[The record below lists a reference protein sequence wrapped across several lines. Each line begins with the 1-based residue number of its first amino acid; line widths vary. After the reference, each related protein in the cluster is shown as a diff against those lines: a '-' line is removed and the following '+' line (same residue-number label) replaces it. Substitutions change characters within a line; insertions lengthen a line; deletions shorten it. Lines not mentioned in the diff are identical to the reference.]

1 VPLVLIA
8 SEHADGAPARIAA
21 GHPHEPQSK
30 RSKRLYER
38 RALKRLLRPAE
49 TTVASD
55 LLVTM
60 RTFFARLWYTYRSHT
75 GIGLIVP
82 RPIRP
87 LGQRAKLTP
96 DLASQD
102 GFLLIEVL
110 ISTLLVGIMVIATYN
125 GLDSVNRSTAEQR
138 RHNEA
143 AALAMQSQEQLRSDS
158 ATALLSLPSAGHSYA
173 VTVGGTQYT
182 ITQKASYGNGGEQ
195 TGCSASEKGNAGKG
209 TYILISS
216 TVEWPHLVKPVT
228 ESGIIT
234 PPTGSALKINVTN
247 GGETPT
253 AGIPIVV
260 TYTPVGT
267 TATSTVE
274 ATTSSTGCAL
284 FAGIPSTSAIVTAK
298 ETQGIVTKWGSLYLP
313 PTEVTL
319 APNILTEL
327 PLTLAPGGRLEAEFK
342 YRSGTTYKHLNNA
355 SSSEITEN
363 VTGDTFVALN
373 VNMKESPN
381 FETGSN
387 QNTFTMSGSLYE
399 VLPDTAGGAY
409 EAKSTTPREPIKY
422 PNGNL
427 FPFPTTENS
436 WTVYA
441 GDCTAN
447 NPKEVTEVAKTTVI
461 SPETKEVVAASYAI
475 VSVPMTYLTLNV
487 YHKKTQAEIK
497 ALGSKAWEWLET
509 SNPYPVTITDTKCAG
524 VKPDNET
531 TLKTQHTQRIT
542 TGSIWGGHLEAPFQ
556 PFGEY
561 GLCLYAASRTYTV
574 KPYINSSPTTPV
586 TRNIYLEE
594 ATNQEKETS
603 RTTKEAEAKTTRE
616 SSEAATKAARLKEE
630 EAAKTKRVAEE
641 LPAKEKRE
649 KEEAAEKTTKTKEE
663 ATKKARLEAE
673 AAEKTTWESEISK
686 NKKSNSEKTKEK
698 EAKEKAQATKRSAA
712 EATEKAAETKRKEEE
727 STTATNRSKEETTRK
742 AAETKESETNKTAE
756 TKENET
762 RTAAETA
769 ETKKG
774 TEAKTA
780 ETTEIGEKE
789 VTIESG
795 KASC

>member
-1 VPLVLIA
+1 
-8 SEHADGAPARIAA
+8 
-21 GHPHEPQSK
+21 
-30 RSKRLYER
+30 
-38 RALKRLLRPAE
+38 
-49 TTVASD
+49 
-55 LLVTM
+55 M
-60 RTFFARLWYTYRSHT
+60 RTLFARLWYFARSPT
-75 GIGLIVP
+75 GIGPIAARLTPP
-82 RPIRP
+82 R
-87 LGQRAKLTP
+87 GQRAEIAAR
-96 DLASQD
+96 LASQD

-110 ISTLLVGIMVIATYN
+110 ISTLLVGVMVIATYN

-138 RHNEA
+138 RHDEA
-143 AALAMQSQEQLRSDS
+143 TALAMQSQEQLRSDS
-158 ATALLSLPSAGHSYA
+158 ATALLALPSTGHSYTA
-173 VTVGGTQYT
+173 TVSGTQYT

-195 TGCSASEKGNAGKG
+195 TGCSANEKGGAGKG

-253 AGIPIVV
+253 AGVPIVV

-267 TATSTVE
+267 TGTSTVE
-274 ATTSSTGCAL
+274 ATTSSSGCAL
-284 FAGIPSTSAIVTAK
+284 FAGIPSTAAIVTAR

-313 PTEVTL
+313 PSEVTL
-319 APNILTEL
+319 APNVLTEI

-342 YRSGTTYKHLNNA
+342 YRNSTTYKHLNN
-355 SSSEITEN
+355 SGSSEISEN
-363 VTGDTFVALN
+363 VAGDTFVALN
-373 VNMKESPN
+373 VNMKQAPN

-409 EAKSTTPREPIKY
+409 EASSTTPQEPIKY
-422 PNGNL
+422 PQGNL

-447 NPKEVTEVAKTTVI
+447 NPKEVTEAARTTVI
-461 SPETKEVVAASYAI
+461 LPETKEVVASASAT
-475 VSVPMTYLTLNV
+475 VPVPMTYVTLNV
-487 YHKKTQAEIK
+487 YHKKTQLEIK

-509 SNPYPVTITDTKCAG
+509 TNPYPVTVTNTKCAG

-561 GLCLYAASRTYTV
+561 GLCLYAAGKTYTV
-574 KPYINSSPTTPV
+574 KPYVNSSPTTPV

-594 ATNQEKETS
+594 LTNQEKEGV
-603 RTTKEAEAKTTRE
+603 RTTKETEVKTARE
-616 SSEAATKAARLKEE
+616 SSEAATKTARLKEE

-649 KEEAAEKTTKTKEE
+649 KEEATEKTTKSKEE
-663 ATKKARLEAE
+663 ATKKERLEAE
-673 AAEKTTWESEISK
+673 ASEKTAWESEISK

-698 EAKEKAQATKRSAA
+698 ETKEKAQATKRSSA

-727 STTATNRSKEETTRK
+727 STTATNRSKEEATRK

-756 TKENET
+756 TKEGET
-762 RTAAETA
+762 RTAAEAA
-769 ETKKG
+769 ETKKA

-780 ETTEIGEKE
+780 ETKETSEKE

-795 KASC
+795 KTSC

>member
-1 VPLVLIA
+1 
-8 SEHADGAPARIAA
+8 
-21 GHPHEPQSK
+21 
-30 RSKRLYER
+30 
-38 RALKRLLRPAE
+38 
-49 TTVASD
+49 
-55 LLVTM
+55 M
-60 RTFFARLWYTYRSHT
+60 RTFFARLWYFARSLT
-75 GIGLIVP
+75 GIGPIAARLTRP
-82 RPIRP
+82 R
-87 LGQRAKLTP
+87 GQRREMRAA
-96 DLASQD
+96 LASQD
-102 GFLLIEVL
+102 GFLLIEAL

-138 RHNEA
+138 RHDEA
-143 AALAMQSQEQLRSDS
+143 SALAMQSQEQLRSDS
-158 ATALLSLPSAGHSYA
+158 ATALLALPSAGHSYT

-195 TGCSASEKGNAGKG
+195 TGCSASEKGGAGKG

-267 TATSTVE
+267 TGTSTVE

-284 FAGIPSTSAIVTAK
+284 FAGIPSTSATVTAK

-342 YRSGTTYKHLNNA
+342 YRTNTTYKHLNN
-355 SSSEITEN
+355 SSGSEITEN

-373 VNMKESPN
+373 VNMKQAPN

-387 QNTFTMSGSLYE
+387 QNTFTMSGTLYE

-409 EAKSTTPREPIKY
+409 EAKSTTPQEPIKY
-422 PNGNL
+422 PQGNL

-461 SPETKEVVAASYAI
+461 SPETKEVIAASSAT
-475 VSVPMTYLTLNV
+475 VPVPMTYVTLNV

-509 SNPYPVTITDTKCAG
+509 TNPYPATITNTKCAS

-531 TLKTQHTQRIT
+531 TLKTQHTQSLT
-542 TGSIWGGHLEAPFQ
+542 TGSAWGGHLEAPFQ

-561 GLCLYAASRTYTV
+561 GLCLYAAGKTYTV
-574 KPYINSSPTTPV
+574 KPYINSSPTTPI

-594 ATNQEKETS
+594 LTNQEKETV
-603 RTTKEAEAKTTRE
+603 RTTKEAEVKTARE
-616 SSEAATKAARLKEE
+616 SSEAATKATRLKEE
-630 EAAKTKRVAEE
+630 AAAKAKRIAEE
-641 LPAKEKRE
+641 LPANEKRE
-649 KEEAAEKTTKTKEE
+649 KEEATEKETKTKEE
-663 ATKKARLEAE
+663 ATKSSRLA
-673 AAEKTTWESEISK
+673 
-686 NKKSNSEKTKEK
+686 SEKSEK
-698 EAKEKAQATKRSAA
+698 EAWEKEVSKNGKPSETKKTEDKEKEKAQATKRSAA
-712 EATEKAAETKRKEEE
+712 EEKEKTAETKRKEEE
-727 STTATNRSKEETTRK
+727 SATATIRSKEEATRK
-742 AAETKESETNKTAE
+742 AAETKESETNKAAE
-756 TKENET
+756 TKEGET
-762 RTAAETA
+762 RTAAEAA
-769 ETKKG
+769 EAKKA

-780 ETTEIGEKE
+780 ETKEISEKE

-795 KASC
+795 KSSC